1 MTDTWLPFK
10 GKGASIDSQTF
21 SLEGENGGVIHVALH
36 DVRLNR
42 RCYEVKVG
50 ATCKA
55 IKMPSGKP
63 PKGHDVADR
72 DCPGGK
78 TFCVGLTMWC
88 CQNHK
93 LVGPCIGAWGC

>member
-1 MTDTWLPFK
+1 MADKWLSFK
-10 GKGASIDSQTF
+10 GEGAPVGPQTF
-21 SLEGENGGVIHVALH
+21 SLEDENGGVIYLAQT

-42 RCYEVKVG
+42 RKYEVKVG
-50 ATCKA
+50 AICKPV
-55 IKMPSGKP
+55 KMPPGKQ
-63 PKGHDVADR
+63 PKGKDVADR

-93 LVGPCIGAWGC
+93 LLGPCIGTWGC